1 MAKDLR
7 EPNSPHPVDRHVGL
21 RIRMRRKELGI
32 SQERLAGLIRLTFQ
46 QIQKYERGANR
57 VSASKL
63 WDLAHALNT
72 SIAYFYEGLGDP
84 PVGASLP
91 SLDED
96 IAVRNFML
104 SRDGIELALLFPKLS
119 RVQARG
125 VMALLRSVADEATPQ
140 SRVAA
145 GAPAVI

>member
-72 SIAYFYEGLGDP
+72 SIAYFYEGLGDA

-91 SLDED
+91 SPDED

-125 VMALLRSVADEATPQ
+125 VMALLRSIADEATP
-140 SRVAA
+140 
-145 GAPAVI
+145 